1 MNDPAGAMAPAGR
14 DTGASR
20 RHVEVKPHQT
30 AMPCN
35 DIGSMCGHVIA
46 NQGKSGHIIS
56 IYPDAIPM
64 SGLAI
69 PVSGNAIQT
78 QTTFAFHEGGRRER
92 HPCRQK
98 HRLASRLST

>member
-1 MNDPAGAMAPAGR
+1 MNDPAGAMASAGR

-20 RHVEVKPHQT
+20 RHAEVKPHQT
-30 AMPCN
+30 AMSRC

-78 QTTFAFHEGGRRER
+78 QTMFASDECGQRER
-92 HPCRQK
+92 HPCQQK
-98 HRLASRLST
+98 RRLAFRLST